1 MEESMER
8 EGEGERR
15 WKRLT
20 TAGGGERGG
29 KEGEVLEVRAG
40 LHYLAALEQDEGIC
54 LLAIAGVTFH
64 HPLSTLSSFSPSSYS
79 PPSLPLPS
87 SLPSFHLCSW
97 KQTNLAL
104 GTTSW

>member
-1 MEESMER
+1 MEGSMER

-20 TAGGGERGG
+20 TVGGGERGG

-54 LLAIAGVTFH
+54 LLA
-64 HPLSTLSSFSPSSYS
+64 S
-79 PPSLPLPS
+79 
-87 SLPSFHLCSW
+87 
-97 KQTNLAL
+97 
-104 GTTSW
+104 